1 VLGTGVIESVK
12 AAAAWLPRGRGLP
25 CESWSRRHRGLTALL
40 WAHVPA
46 LLLYGELQGYGGGH
60 ALLHLLP
67 LVLLGALG
75 RWKAVPHR
83 LQAVAVTLGLL
94 TGAALA
100 VHLSDGLTESHFLF
114 FVLLIGLSLYED
126 WLVFLLAVG
135 YVVVHHGVASTA
147 GLGEVYSHP
156 GAGWPWAG
164 VHGAFVLAAASLC
177 VVSWRASEQ
186 ARNELQ
192 IAERE
197 KLESQ
202 LRETQKL
209 ESLGL
214 LAGGVAHDFNNLL
227 AGVLGNAALVLEDL
241 EPGSP
246 LRAYVEQIEVAGQ
259 RAAGLTRQMLAYS
272 GSGRLTM
279 EPVEIAP
286 LVREIAGLVAA
297 GISKQ
302 ASVVLNIDADSR
314 LTVSGDAGQLSQVI
328 LNLITNAAESLPAGV
343 GTVTVSTGL
352 EATTAGTF
360 VYVDVADTGCGM
372 NEQTLGRMFEPF
384 YTTKFTGRG
393 LGLAAVD
400 GIVRSHGGRIE
411 VSSVVDGG
419 TTCRV
424 FLPTIAQPE
433 DAPHSAP
440 SAVAARSGVSG
451 TVLLVDDEPT
461 VLDVGRQILERS
473 GFDVLTAAS
482 GSEAVQLFGSLDVPV
497 AAAIVDMSMPGLNGL
512 ETMRA
517 LRRRAPSLPVI
528 LTSGYT
534 TEVLATGLPTDTRFI
549 QKPYSNAELVELLR
563 DLIRADAQ
571 PTLAA

>member
-1 VLGTGVIESVK
+1 MLGTGVIGSVG

-25 CESWSRRHRGLTALL
+25 CSSWASRHRGLTALL

-46 LLLYGELQGYGGGH
+46 LLLYGELQGYGGWH

-67 LVLLGALG
+67 LVLFAGLG
-75 RWKAVPHR
+75 RWHAVPQR
-83 LQAVAVTLGLL
+83 LQAVSVSLGLL
-94 TGAALA
+94 TAAALA
-100 VHLSDGLTESHFLF
+100 VHLSNGLTESHFLF
-114 FVLLIGLSLYED
+114 FVVLIALALYED

-135 YVVVHHGVASTA
+135 YVVVHHGVASTV

-156 GAGWPWAG
+156 GAGWPWAA
-164 VHGAFVLAAASLC
+164 VHGAFVLAAAGLC
-177 VVSWRASEQ
+177 IVSWRASEQ
-186 ARNELQ
+186 ARIELEVS
-192 IAERE
+192 ERE

-227 AGVLGNAALVLEDL
+227 VGVLGNAALVLQDL
-241 EPGSP
+241 PPDSP
-246 LRAYVEQIEVAGQ
+246 LRAHVQQIELAGQ

-279 EPVEIAP
+279 EPVELAP
-286 LVREIAGLVAA
+286 LVAEIAGLAAA

-302 ASVVLNIDADSR
+302 ASIVLDLDVDEHA
-314 LTVSGDAGQLSQVI
+314 TVLGDAGQLSQVV
-328 LNLITNAAESLPAGV
+328 LNLITNAAEALPGGV
-343 GTVTVSTGL
+343 GSVTVSTGL
-352 EATTAGTF
+352 KTTDQGSF
-360 VYVDVADTGCGM
+360 VYLEVADTGCGM
-372 NEQTLGRMFEPF
+372 DEEARARMFEPF

-400 GIVRSHGGRIE
+400 GIVRSHGGRIDVE
-411 VSSVVDGG
+411 SVVDRG

-424 FLPTIAQPE
+424 LLPTIAQAGPGPGSLRPQ
-433 DAPHSAP
+433 A
-440 SAVAARSGVSG
+440 AVASGERG

-461 VLDVGRQILERS
+461 VLDVGRQILERN

-482 GSEAVQLFGSLDVPV
+482 GSEAVQLFGSLESPL
-497 AAAIVDMSMPGLNGL
+497 AAAIVDMNMPGLNGL

-517 LRRRAPSLPVI
+517 LRRSADSLPVI

-534 TEVLATGLPTDTRFI
+534 TEALAHGLPADTRFI
-549 QKPYSNAELVELLR
+549 QKPYANAELVELLR
-563 DLIRADAQ
+563 DVIRAETS